1 MHIFHSIHNIENN
14 IVSIIGKMI
23 LVLLS
28 DPYSLFSSSRSCVV
42 TFTWKIE
49 ICINGKQSKKP
60 VDFPKT

>member
-42 TFTWKIE
+42 TFT
-49 ICINGKQSKKP
+49 
-60 VDFPKT
+60 